1 MKLNKKIALVGVGNM
16 GTSILEGLIESK
28 ISKASQIRVYDKIKS
43 KEQAFRKKWKLKRSK
58 DIASLVQESDI
69 LILAIKPQ
77 DLESVA
83 GSLKP
88 HLKKSH
94 VVVSILAGI
103 PLAQLR
109 SKLGVY
115 AKIVRAMPNLGA
127 KVGQSMTALT
137 SASST
142 ALREADKIFKG
153 CGSTVS
159 LGERF
164 FDLVTAISGSGPAY
178 FFYMMEIMQSAGV
191 QAGLKNKEARVLATQ
206 TALGAAQLAMSSSF
220 SPQELRRMVTSKKGT
235 TDAALREMKKNKFE
249 TALRK
254 GISAAVRRGRELS
267 KN

>member
-1 MKLNKKIALVGVGNM
+1 MKLNKKIALVGAGNM
-16 GTSILEGLIESK
+16 GTAILEGLITSK
-28 ISKASQIRVYDKIKS
+28 ISKTSQIQVYDKIKS

-58 DIASLVQESDI
+58 DIASLVKESDI

-77 DLESVA
+77 DLENVA

-88 HLKKSH
+88 YLKKSH
-94 VVVSILAGI
+94 IVISILAGI
-103 PLAQLR
+103 PIAKLK
-109 SKLGVY
+109 SKLGSY

-137 SASST
+137 SKSSK
-142 ALREADKIFKG
+142 ALLEADKIFKG
-153 CGSTVS
+153 CGSTVC
-159 LGERF
+159 LGERY

-191 QAGLKNKEARVLATQ
+191 KAGLKNKDSQILATQ
-206 TALGAAQLAMSSSF
+206 TALGAAQLAMNSLF
-220 SPQELRRMVTSKKGT
+220 SPQELRQMVTSKKGT